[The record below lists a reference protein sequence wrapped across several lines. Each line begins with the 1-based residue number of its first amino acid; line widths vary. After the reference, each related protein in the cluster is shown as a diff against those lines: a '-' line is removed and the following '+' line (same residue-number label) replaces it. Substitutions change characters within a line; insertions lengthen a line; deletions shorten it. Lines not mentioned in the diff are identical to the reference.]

1 MEQFVGRAA
10 RLMVRND
17 GEEPLDLAV
26 EPWGDVHRIMPAE
39 LCAVVTHSL
48 AGYGTWPGTTLGDE
62 PFEVQHR
69 PDSLTVWANGSCF
82 HLYDR
87 EGNEIEPYLY
97 GGCPVEGP
105 EA

>member
-1 MEQFVGRAA
+1 MEQ
-10 RLMVRND
+10 
-17 GEEPLDLAV
+17 
-26 EPWGDVHRIMPAE
+26 
-39 LCAVVTHSL
+39 
-48 AGYGTWPGTTLGDE
+48 TTLGDE

-69 PDSLTVWANGSCF
+69 PDSVTAWANGSCF

-97 GGCPVEGP
+97 GGRPVQGP